1 MGQRIAINTAAG
13 IASIKQVTR
22 LAVLNTSADSRGIN
36 QRAHYSI
43 DQFASSTGVPY
54 STIRPAIFSASLL
67 AACERM
73 ELAAST
79 SLHRL
84 LQRDRVDEPDEFV
97 DQNVE
102 VNGAVHWLRNYG
114 AGLRT
119 VVEAFPN
126 FPGISNTGSSTT
138 AGSWVNGQAGRGIP
152 QGRLPRTFSAS
163 DAIAPSRPSVL
174 DRQNN
179 ESER

>member
-1 MGQRIAINTAAG
+1 VNAW
-13 IASIKQVTR
+13 SW
-22 LAVLNTSADSRGIN
+22 
-36 QRAHYSI
+36 
-43 DQFASSTGVPY
+43 
-54 STIRPAIFSASLL
+54 RP
-67 AACERM
+67 
-73 ELAAST
+73 ST

-138 AGSWVNGQAGRGIP
+138 AGSWVNGRAARGFRKDACPGPSAHQTRLHHHDHRYLTARTMKASVKRAASRRADKTSHAGKSSGRFSHMLRSGGEEPESSRSRG
-152 QGRLPRTFSAS
+152 
-163 DAIAPSRPSVL
+163 
-174 DRQNN
+174 
-179 ESER
+179 

>member
-1 MGQRIAINTAAG
+1 VNAW
-13 IASIKQVTR
+13 SW
-22 LAVLNTSADSRGIN
+22 
-36 QRAHYSI
+36 
-43 DQFASSTGVPY
+43 
-54 STIRPAIFSASLL
+54 RP
-67 AACERM
+67 
-73 ELAAST
+73 ST

-126 FPGISNTGSSTT
+126 FP
-138 AGSWVNGQAGRGIP
+138 WDLQH
-152 QGRLPRTFSAS
+152 RL
-163 DAIAPSRPSVL
+163 I
-174 DRQNN
+174 N
-179 ESER
+179 ECWLLGKRSGCA